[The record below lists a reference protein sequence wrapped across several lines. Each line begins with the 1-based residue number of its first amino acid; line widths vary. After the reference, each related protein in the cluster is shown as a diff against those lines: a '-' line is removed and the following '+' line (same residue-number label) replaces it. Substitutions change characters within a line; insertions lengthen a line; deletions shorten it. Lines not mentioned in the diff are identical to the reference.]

1 MRHPLPYAFA
11 KAHQVLLQD
20 DGRQR
25 VLWTTPATP
34 VSTLSE
40 VLRVHSVD
48 LWQREAAAQLQAR
61 IAAAYA
67 GGESSAAAVVVAP
80 VASVVMRRPTPVTA
94 VSDFF
99 PPSPAAILIT
109 AAAGAGVS
117 TEYPL

>member
-48 LWQREAAAQLQAR
+48 LWQREAAPQLQTR

-67 GGESSAAAVVVAP
+67 GGESSAAAVVGSSNNAVNRAWN
-80 VASVVMRRPTPVTA
+80 VGWVEARAASSWASPSWPRR
-94 VSDFF
+94 
-99 PPSPAAILIT
+99 
-109 AAAGAGVS
+109 
-117 TEYPL
+117 